1 MTPDDGEKG
10 VLTMVKIMIAPSRY
24 VQGSGVIKE
33 AAKYIGHLGTKFF
46 FIGGP
51 TALSVI
57 REKVSASLDEKSLK
71 YHFEEFRGQCT
82 RSSAAALSDK
92 ARKFG
97 AQVIVGTGGGRTIDT
112 AKAVSY
118 ELDSSLVILP
128 TVASSDAPCSAL
140 SVQYKEDHTFDRFLI
155 LKRNPDV
162 ILVDSRIIAEA
173 PTRYF
178 VAGMGDALATWF
190 EAFTCTKS
198 SAKNLPGG
206 VTTSAAL
213 NLAKLC
219 YDTLMKYGT
228 SAKMAVDQNIVT
240 PAVEMVIEAN
250 ILLSGLGFESS
261 GLAGAHGIQ
270 EGLHVLEGTEK
281 TLHGELVA
289 FGAIAQLVMENY
301 SKEEIDGVIGFC
313 NAVGLP
319 VTLKQL
325 GVSNTSPENLI
336 KAANVACMEG
346 LTTHN
351 TYFEINPELI
361 LGVLIGA
368 NALGEASLKALG

>member
-1 MTPDDGEKG
+1 
-10 VLTMVKIMIAPSRY
+10 
-24 VQGSGVIKE
+24 
-33 AAKYIGHLGTKFF
+33 
-46 FIGGP
+46 
-51 TALSVI
+51 
-57 REKVSASLDEKSLK
+57 
-71 YHFEEFRGQCT
+71 
-82 RSSAAALSDK
+82 
-92 ARKFG
+92 
-97 AQVIVGTGGGRTIDT
+97 
-112 AKAVSY
+112 
-118 ELDSSLVILP
+118 
-128 TVASSDAPCSAL
+128 VASNDAPCSAL
-140 SVQYKEDHTFDRFLI
+140 SVQYKENHMLDRFLI

-162 ILVDSRIIAEA
+162 VLVDSKIIAES

-219 YDTLMKYGT
+219 YDTLMKYGV
-228 SAKMAVDQNIVT
+228 SAKLAVDQNVVT

-270 EGLHVLEGTEK
+270 EGLHALEGTEK

-289 FGAIAQLVMENY
+289 FGAIVQLVMENY
-301 SKEEIDGVIGFC
+301 PKEEIDTVIGFC

-325 GVSNTSPENLI
+325 GVFNISPENLM
-336 KAANVACMEG
+336 KAAKVACMEG

-351 TYFEINPELI
+351 TYFEVKPELV
-361 LGVLIGA
+361 LGALIGA
-368 NALGEASLKALG
+368 NVLGEASLKAPGR